1 MANRVDPAQRAAAC
15 ERMRALAQAEGLSP
29 PAEPSFAGCLR
40 LLYEHSALPVR
51 EIAAIAGIIERT
63 VYAHARA
70 GGWTRRNWRHARYAG
85 GRCLVPAEAA
95 AFPQAGAA
103 ARFDLQAV
111 QGTARAWQESRRL
124 VEAAG
129 AAAAAGAR
137 ERAARLEAERSAR
150 EARRRWE
157 ARLRLWGA
165 VNRSLDRLCDIQKD
179 KRLGKDSPA
188 AEAARAAVHRLLGQL
203 ERLRA
208 GGRD

>member
-1 MANRVDPAQRAAAC
+1 MTNRVDPALRAAAC
-15 ERMRALAQAEGLSP
+15 ERMRALAEAEGLSP
-29 PAEPSFAGCLR
+29 PAEPGFAGCLR

-95 AFPQAGAA
+95 AFPEAGAA

-129 AAAAAGAR
+129 TAAAAGAR

-150 EARRRWE
+150 EGRRRWE
-157 ARLRLWGA
+157 VRLRLWTA
-165 VNRSLDRLCDIQKD
+165 VHRAMDRLRDIQED
-179 KRLGKDSPA
+179 KGRGKDS
-188 AEAARAAVHRLLGQL
+188 ETDAARAAVHRLIDRL

-208 GGRD
+208 GGRA